1 MSFVVHP
8 AHREPHCYWKGWV
21 DRSVT
26 TPKWSDR
33 LQALRQQRQ
42 PALSLHTLGAMVATS
57 LNESAILEL
66 DCIIYIVQIA
76 VYLDDIPF
84 TKGYY
89 CPVVSELAFHVLIP
103 APKHFFNVKLQLRVI
118 NLRYLSF
125 ETPDSIA
132 PDPLLQTN
140 TLRSNVR
147 LASVREPNQGIKI
160 PITAT
165 SPTDVCVTPDTNR
178 PGGTDSI
185 PKLST

>member
-21 DRSVT
+21 DRSAT

-42 PALSLHTLGAMVATS
+42 PALSLHTLGAIVAAS

-103 APKHFFNVKLQLRVI
+103 AQNTSSMW
-118 NLRYLSF
+118 NCSF
-125 ETPDSIA
+125 ESSIFVICPSKLRIPLPLILCFKRTPCV
-132 PDPLLQTN
+132 PTCVWPQ
-140 TLRSNVR
+140 
-147 LASVREPNQGIKI
+147 SVNRTRE
-160 PITAT
+160 
-165 SPTDVCVTPDTNR
+165 
-178 PGGTDSI
+178 
-185 PKLST
+185 